1 MRRLFVELLAS
12 GERLPQVW
20 EELDFVGIPGRLMP
34 EWDAIRNRPS
44 VSAAHRYTIDRHM
57 LAVTAQLGRERP
69 VNGGAFDDVHYT
81 ALLLAGILHDIG
93 KRPGVAD
100 HAAEGA
106 RHAAVI
112 VRRMGFDDQ
121 MVDWVRLLVREHLT
135 LSDFASSRNPNDPE
149 VGAELASRV
158 DGDPQL
164 LDMLFALTK
173 ADMSSLGATAGE
185 TISNTVGWSK
195 WRARLVTQMA
205 ALARASM

>member
-1 MRRLFVELLAS
+1 M
-12 GERLPQVW
+12 
-20 EELDFVGIPGRLMP
+20 GIPGRLMP

-149 VGAELASRV
+149 VGAELASLV

-173 ADMSSLGATAGE
+173 ADMSSLGRHRRRDRSRTRWGGANG
-185 TISNTVGWSK
+185 
-195 WRARLVTQMA
+195 ARVWCTQMA
-205 ALARASM
+205 APGACLHVSVSPL